1 MKTVLIVEDNLRSME
16 MLKKIVN
23 DLNMNVTIKTATNQ
37 DEAYAIA
44 MKSTIDLFML
54 DIILNPLN
62 PGDVSGMNL
71 ANALRET
78 KKYEYTPV
86 IFITSL
92 EDPKL
97 YAYSD
102 IHCYYYLEKPYDIK
116 KVSQVLTEALAIP
129 KVKKE
134 VQYVYF
140 RKDSILYKKD
150 IAEIV
155 YIENTRAGQTVHLI
169 NGQINLSYKPTK
181 NIMEELNS
189 NCFIQCNRY
198 DIVNKDYIDSVDITN
213 RYIKLKNG
221 DEQLELGA
229 AFKKKFL
236 KELMN
241 GEEY

>member
-16 MLKKIVN
+16 MLKKIVK

-44 MKSTIDLFML
+44 MKSNIDLFML
-54 DIILNPLN
+54 DIILNPRN
-62 PGDVSGMNL
+62 SGDVSGMNF
-71 ANALRET
+71 ANTLRET

-86 IFITSL
+86 VFITSL

-102 IHCYYYLEKPYDIK
+102 IHCYYYLEKPYDVK
-116 KVSQVLTEALAIP
+116 KVSQILIEALTIP
-129 KVKKE
+129 QIKKE

-150 IAEIV
+150 ISEII
-155 YIENTRAGQTVHLI
+155 YIENTRAGQRVCLI
-169 NGQINLSYKPTK
+169 NGQLNLSYKPTK
-181 NIMEELNS
+181 NILEELNS

-198 DIVNKDYIDSVDITN
+198 VIVNKDYIDTVDITN
-213 RYIKLKNG
+213 RYIKLKNS
-221 DEQLELGA
+221 DKQLELGT
-229 AFKKKFL
+229 AFKKNFL

-241 GEEY
+241 GKEY